1 MRKWTVLWG
10 VLILV
15 LAACAPKG
23 SYTNV
28 SADDLYA
35 QLGRNDVLIV
45 DVRTPA
51 EYAEGHIAG
60 AVNHP
65 LQTIETWYKDL
76 PKDKPVYLYCH
87 SGNRSQ
93 QAAEFLKKKG
103 FSNIYNERG
112 GILAWAQRNY
122 PIVR

>member
-1 MRKWTVLWG
+1 MRKWTALLAVL
-10 VLILV
+10 VV
-15 LAACAPKG
+15 AMVACSPKG

-28 SADDLYA
+28 TADDLYA
-35 QLGRNDVLIV
+35 QLGKPDVMIV

-60 AVNHP
+60 AVNLP
-65 LQTIETWYKDL
+65 LQTIESWYKDL
-76 PKDKPVYLYCH
+76 PKDKPVYLYCR

-103 FSNIYNERG
+103 FSNVYNEQG
-112 GILAWAQRNY
+112 GIIAWTQRNY
-122 PIVR
+122 PLVR

>member
-1 MRKWTVLWG
+1 MRKWTAL
-10 VLILV
+10 LALLV
-15 LAACAPKG
+15 VALVACSPKG

-28 SADDLYA
+28 TADDLYA
-35 QLGRNDVLIV
+35 QLGKPDVMIV

-60 AVNHP
+60 AVNLP
-65 LQTIETWYKDL
+65 LQTIESWYKDL
-76 PKDKPVYLYCH
+76 PKDKPVYLYCR

-103 FSNIYNERG
+103 FSNIYNEEG
-112 GILAWAQRNY
+112 GLIAWKERNY
-122 PIVR
+122 PLVR

>member
-1 MRKWTVLWG
+1 MRNR
-10 VLILV
+10 ILLLGLLAAV

-35 QLGRNDVLIV
+35 QLGRPNVLIV

-51 EYAEGHIAG
+51 EFAEGHVAG

-65 LQTIETWYKDL
+65 LQTIERWYKDL
-76 PKDKPVYLYCH
+76 PKDKPVYLYCR

-103 FSNIYNERG
+103 FSNIYNEEG
-112 GILAWAQRNY
+112 GLIAWSKRNY
-122 PIVR
+122 PLVR

>member
-1 MRKWTVLWG
+1 MRKWTALLAVL
-10 VLILV
+10 VV
-15 LAACAPKG
+15 AMVACSPKG

-28 SADDLYA
+28 TADDLYA
-35 QLGRNDVLIV
+35 QLGKPDVMIV

-60 AVNHP
+60 AVNLP
-65 LQTIETWYKDL
+65 LQTIESWYKDL
-76 PKDKPVYLYCH
+76 PKDKPVYLYCR

-103 FSNIYNERG
+103 FSNIYNEQG
-112 GILAWAQRNY
+112 GIIAWTQRNY
-122 PIVR
+122 PLVR

>member
-1 MRKWTVLWG
+1 MRKLMLFWAF
-10 VLILV
+10 LIAV

-28 SADDLYA
+28 SADELYS
-35 QLGRNDVLIV
+35 QLGRSGVLIV

-60 AVNHP
+60 AVNLP
-65 LQTIETWYKDL
+65 LQTIEQWYKEL
-76 PKDKPVYLYCH
+76 PKDKPVYLYCR

-103 FSNIYNERG
+103 FSNIYNEKG
-112 GILAWAQRNY
+112 GLVDWKKRNY
-122 PIVR
+122 PLVR

>member
-10 VLILV
+10 ILLFV

-28 SADDLYA
+28 TADDLYA
-35 QLGRNDVLIV
+35 QLGQPDVIIV

-51 EYAEGHIAG
+51 EFAEGHIAG
-60 AVNHP
+60 AVNRP
-65 LQTIETWYKDL
+65 LQTIESWYKEL
-76 PKDKPVYLYCH
+76 PKDKPVYLYCR

-103 FSNIYNERG
+103 FRNIYNEQG
-112 GILAWAQRNY
+112 GILAWIQRNY
-122 PIVR
+122 PVVR

>member
-10 VLILV
+10 LLLAVLV
-15 LAACAPKG
+15 ACAPKG

-28 SADDLYA
+28 TADDLYA
-35 QLGRNDVLIV
+35 QLGRPDVLIV

-60 AVNHP
+60 SVNRP
-65 LQTIETWYKDL
+65 LQTIERWYKEL
-76 PKDKPVYLYCH
+76 PKDKPVYLYCR

-103 FSNIYNERG
+103 FSNIYNEQG
-112 GILAWAQRNY
+112 GIIAWTQRNY
-122 PIVR
+122 PLVR

>member
-1 MRKWTVLWG
+1 MRKWTVLLA
-10 VLILV
+10 VLV
-15 LAACAPKG
+15 VAMVACSPKG

-28 SADDLYA
+28 TADDLYA
-35 QLGRNDVLIV
+35 QLGKPDVMIV

-60 AVNHP
+60 AVNLP
-65 LQTIETWYKDL
+65 LQTIESWYKDL
-76 PKDKPVYLYCH
+76 PKDKPVYLYCR

-103 FSNIYNERG
+103 FSNIYNEQG
-112 GILAWAQRNY
+112 GIIAWTQRNY
-122 PIVR
+122 PLVR

>member
-1 MRKWTVLWG
+1 MRKWTAL
-10 VLILV
+10 
-15 LAACAPKG
+15 LAVMAVAMVACSPKG

-28 SADDLYA
+28 TADDLYA
-35 QLGRNDVLIV
+35 QLGKPDVMIV

-60 AVNHP
+60 AVNLP
-65 LQTIETWYKDL
+65 LQTIESWYKDL
-76 PKDKPVYLYCH
+76 PKDKPVYLYCR

-103 FSNIYNERG
+103 FSNIYNEQG
-112 GILAWAQRNY
+112 GIIAWTQRNY
-122 PIVR
+122 PLVR

>member
-1 MRKWTVLWG
+1 MRKWIAL
-10 VLILV
+10 LAALV
-15 LAACAPKG
+15 VALAACSPKG

-28 SADDLYA
+28 TADDLYA
-35 QLGRNDVLIV
+35 QLGKSGVMIV

-60 AVNHP
+60 AVNLP

-76 PKDKPVYLYCH
+76 PKDKPVYLYCR

-103 FSNIYNERG
+103 FSNIFNEKG
-112 GILAWAQRNY
+112 GLIAWKERNY
-122 PIVR
+122 PLVR

>member
-1 MRKWTVLWG
+1 MRNW
-10 VLILV
+10 ILLLGLLTAV

-35 QLGRNDVLIV
+35 QLGRPNVLIV

-51 EYAEGHIAG
+51 EFAEGHIAG
-60 AVNHP
+60 AVNYP
-65 LQTIETWYKDL
+65 LQTIERWYKDL
-76 PKDKPVYLYCH
+76 PKDKPVYLYCR

-103 FSNIYNERG
+103 FGNIYNEEG
-112 GILAWAQRNY
+112 GIIAWAQRNY
-122 PIVR
+122 PLVR